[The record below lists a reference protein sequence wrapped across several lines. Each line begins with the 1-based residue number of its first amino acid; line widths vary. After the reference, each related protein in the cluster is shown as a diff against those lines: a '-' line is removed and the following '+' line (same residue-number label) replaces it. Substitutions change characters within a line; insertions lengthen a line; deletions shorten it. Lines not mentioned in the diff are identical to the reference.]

1 MNTNIETLIAEW
13 IEELHTFTHDDADK
27 YIDLVNRTIAALR
40 QADQLYRATVIE
52 ECRQTII
59 DLRLPDCEWEK
70 KYNDRFDDGVKAAIH
85 QLNELLKPVEE
96 VERYDC
102 PIHGLQDGPDC
113 ARC

>member
-1 MNTNIETLIAEW
+1 MNKIETLIAEL
-13 IEELHTFTHDDADK
+13 ERFPNGEATFAELKTR
-27 YIDLVNRTIAALR
+27 VIAILR
-40 QADQLYRATVIE
+40 QADQQAQLDRATVIE
-52 ECRQTII
+52 ECRLKII

-70 KYNDRFDDGVKAAIH
+70 KYNDRFDDGVRAAIH
-85 QLNELLKPVEE
+85 QLNALLNPAEE